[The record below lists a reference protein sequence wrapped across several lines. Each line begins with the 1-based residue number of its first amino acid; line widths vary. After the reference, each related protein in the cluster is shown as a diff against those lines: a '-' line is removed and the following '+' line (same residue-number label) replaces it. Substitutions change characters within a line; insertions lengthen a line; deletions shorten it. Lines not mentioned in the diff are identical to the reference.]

1 MLAFSWFQACPASIC
16 LFCSGRLKI
25 IIYHEFSDSLTWK
38 VLSTITNKIMTLL
51 DWPIWF
57 SKMSSFF
64 SYGMI
69 LSHNSTKDERFLRKS
84 SYLRTA
90 SWLFHK
96 SWSFFAFCVFL
107 KRVNRISHPPPPT
120 MARVRYFPEFEKMPT
135 SIHLPQLSFILLHF
149 SFSPSTNGLV

>member
-1 MLAFSWFQACPASIC
+1 MLAFSWFQACSASIC

-25 IIYHEFSDSLTWK
+25 IIYHEFSDSLTWE

-107 KRVNRISHPPPPT
+107 KRVNRISHPPTPHHGSS
-120 MARVRYFPEFEKMPT
+120 
-135 SIHLPQLSFILLHF
+135 SIFSRIWKNANFHPSSTVIIHFASFFFF
-149 SFSPSTNGLV
+149 S